1 MDRQF
6 LSLLLHAGE
15 QLDDGSGGSSWDSQ
29 NIPTILSKFVLF
41 CRDPCG
47 RVLGV
52 GRNEE
57 CAMVRFSMAALP
69 RREAAGFYMRW
80 PRPRSTRSG
89 LVH

>member
-6 LSLLLHAGE
+6 LSLPIYAGE
-15 QLDDGSGGSSWDSQ
+15 ELVDGSVGIAWDSQ

-52 GRNEE
+52 GRNKE
-57 CAMVRFSMAALP
+57 CAMVRFSTAVS
-69 RREAAGFYMRW
+69 RRPIRLD
-80 PRPRSTRSG
+80 ST
-89 LVH
+89 